1 MAVAHSLCSAP
12 KYVHYTHT
20 REKEKKKYRIFYRAT
35 LNGFLFIC
43 FIRLHRIHLFI
54 DRMCVCCCCFF
65 RSQSNFIR
73 QIWSQA
79 LMHKH
84 FILYD
89 FVLLL
94 MLLLVGFFVCVF
106 IHSLSIR
113 FIVLAYRRLL
123 RFFFKRLSR
132 EFHFDYFRL
141 IRCVERFIEPPNQNT
156 YRMGLRTFTSFHNYN
171 LTQNEVLSFR
181 SL

>member
-54 DRMCVCCCCFF
+54 DRMCVVVFFVLRAILFDKYDLKRWCTSILFYMILCSCWCCC
-65 RSQSNFIR
+65 
-73 QIWSQA
+73 W
-79 LMHKH
+79 
-84 FILYD
+84 
-89 FVLLL
+89 
-94 MLLLVGFFVCVF
+94 LVFLCVF

>member
-54 DRMCVCCCCFF
+54 DRMFVCCCCFF

-94 MLLLVGFFVCVF
+94 MLLLVFLCVF

-123 RFFFKRLSR
+123 RFFLKGFQENFISTIFVLLDVWKDLLNHRTKIHT
-132 EFHFDYFRL
+132 EWDYAHSQVST
-141 IRCVERFIEPPNQNT
+141 III
-156 YRMGLRTFTSFHNYN
+156 
-171 LTQNEVLSFR
+171 
-181 SL
+181 

>member
-94 MLLLVGFFVCVF
+94 MLYLVFLCVCSSILCPLGSLFWLIEDCFVFF
-106 IHSLSIR
+106 LK
-113 FIVLAYRRLL
+113 A
-123 RFFFKRLSR
+123 FKRIS
-132 EFHFDYFRL
+132 FRL
-141 IRCVERFIEPPNQNT
+141 FSS
-156 YRMGLRTFTSFHNYN
+156 Y
-171 LTQNEVLSFR
+171 
-181 SL
+181 